1 MFNIK
6 QVLGCAGLYAL
17 SAFSTFANSSGI
29 TAYHWDFGDG
39 NSSTAAKP
47 DHEYKQPGF
56 YQVTLKAFVND
67 ELSYSKQH
75 LVDAVS
81 PVIESFSVSG
91 DTEIKLG
98 ERVSLTPQLK
108 TSKPLLLSYVWK
120 THEGTDFRGDTYEFN
135 ATESGTFTLS
145 VSGFFDGREVINE
158 QVSYTI
164 SADSSTE
171 TPNSSSS
178 QSEGGGSLIWLL
190 PSMFL
195 MAFRRRNEK

>member
-1 MFNIK
+1 MFSIK
-6 QVLGCAGLYAL
+6 QLLGYAAL
-17 SAFSTFANSSGI
+17 FAFSTLANSSDI

-91 DTEIKLG
+91 KTEAKVG
-98 ERVSLTPQLK
+98 ERVTLTPQLK
-108 TSKPLLLSYVWK
+108 TSQPLQLSYVWK
-120 THEGTDFRGDTYEFN
+120 THDGTDFRGEAYEFK
-135 ATESGTFTLS
+135 ATEAGTFNLS
-145 VSGFFDGREVINE
+145 VSGLFDGREVISE

-164 SADSSTE
+164 SADSSTA
-171 TPNSSSS
+171 TPKSDSP
-178 QSEGGGSLIWLL
+178 QSGGGGSLIWLL